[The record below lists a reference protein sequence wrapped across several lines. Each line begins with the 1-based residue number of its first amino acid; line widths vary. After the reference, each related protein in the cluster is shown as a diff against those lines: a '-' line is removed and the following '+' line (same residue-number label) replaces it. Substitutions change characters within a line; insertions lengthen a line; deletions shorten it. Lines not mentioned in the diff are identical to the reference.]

1 MDRRHKFLVI
11 FVGPSADIISG
22 SLLRPINMYYSLK
35 NLKTLEVNYI
45 PIRKIIDLL
54 LQIHLI
60 FSGNLI
66 IVSGVNPWVSAIVS
80 FLGKVMGKVVVVD
93 FHGFAWLESVV
104 MNSERFPIKLLLLVS
119 ERISY
124 KLSRYIIT
132 ASRWLANALSYYFGN
147 RGNVFVIEN
156 SVPYIFEK
164 VINELLRRFNIR
176 LLRRY
181 VCGRFIRG
189 SDCSDKLLFI
199 APLPSIF
206 KSNIL
211 AYEEL
216 LRLEASLGEEAI
228 IIVTGVKD
236 DKALRG
242 SSNKVFPVGYVDYV
256 DYVVLLLVSDGV
268 FLPYPDDAIC
278 GGVRNKV
285 LEAGYCKKPIISS
298 KVGMMHLEALPNV
311 HYIPVGSQY
320 LEVNKNILKAVAS
333 NLGLLIQDRYT
344 FSRFKYS
351 FMEMLKLIIKEERR

>member
-1 MDRRHKFLVI
+1 MSRSHNFSVI
-11 FVGPSADIISG
+11 IIGPSADTVSG
-22 SLLRPINMYYSLK
+22 SLLRPINIYYSLK
-35 NLKTLEVNYI
+35 DLKNLEVNYI

-54 LQIHLI
+54 LQLPLV
-60 FSGNLI
+60 FSGDLI
-66 IVSGVNPWVSAIVS
+66 IVSGVNPWISAIVS

-104 MNSERFPIKLLLLVS
+104 MNSARFPIKVLLLVS

-124 KLSRYIIT
+124 KLSKYIIT
-132 ASRWLANALSYYFGN
+132 ASRWLANALPYYFGN
-147 RGNVFVIEN
+147 RGNVFVLEN

-164 VINELLRRFNIR
+164 VSDELLERFNIR
-176 LLRRY
+176 FLHRY

-189 SDCSDKLLFI
+189 SGCSDKLLFI
-199 APLPSIF
+199 APLPLIF
-206 KSNIL
+206 KSNML

-216 LRLEASLGEEAI
+216 LRLEGSLGKEVI

-242 SSNKVFPVGYVDYV
+242 SSNRVFPVRYVDYV

-268 FLPYPDDAIC
+268 FLPYPDNAIC

-298 KVGMMHLEALPNV
+298 RVGMMHLEALPNV
-311 HYIPVGSQY
+311 HYIPVSSQY
-320 LEVNKNILKAVAS
+320 LELNENMLKGVAA
-333 NLGLLIQDRYT
+333 NLGLLIQERYT
-344 FSRFKYS
+344 FNRFKYS
-351 FMEMLKLIIKEERR
+351 FMEILRLTIKEER